1 MNSLVF
7 VVEDC
12 PDTKDLIARYFER
25 DGISFIFA
33 SDQNEAI
40 ELFKRNEKQ
49 ITHIALDGNLTGGGH
64 LTGGGRSLDT
74 LHLAKVIAASEHF
87 EGAVFLMSSNADH
100 NKILM
105 DVLGGKGHIPEFQKH
120 VKLDTANEIIRRIR
134 HKRNKNQ

>member
-12 PDTKDLIARYFER
+12 PNTKDLITRYFER
-25 DGISFIFA
+25 DRISFIFA

-49 ITHIALDGNLTGGGH
+49 ITHIALDGNLTGGGYF
-64 LTGGGRSLDT
+64 TGGGRSLDT

-87 EGAVFLMSSNADH
+87 TGTVFLMSSIPAH
-100 NKILM
+100 NMALN
-105 DVLGGKGHIPEFQKH
+105 DVLGGKGHIPEFQEH
-120 VKLDTANEIIRRIR
+120 VKLDAAKEIIRRIKQ
-134 HKRNKNQ
+134 KRDKNQ